1 MNFKNVLSTLIVT
14 STFVA
19 QTVQAQTV
27 GTDVNQV
34 SLDQVVTEVND
45 PKGKILPY
53 VNNVVQKFPQ
63 MVAVITGETEA
74 TPAKK
79 KSRLAKEFSKL
90 RIKYTFDEF
99 DKLIDTKFVRAGVA
113 YQYIVEPAFRNDEQL
128 RKDIW
133 IIQAGA
139 TNAQRFS
146 LGASGEIRFTFSR
159 FFKGENAKLD
169 AMKALPYLPTQIPSD
184 VNEVKTK
191 LKDGD
196 GFRFEISGGL
206 SAAMGESLTDTAKTA
221 AGVSVGVRRSAL
233 FIMDLFKVNSKVART
248 RFFGLKNHGEI
259 SAGLSVRTESPLDL
273 ISSKLNDLFTLGLGI
288 SVTKPVVIK
297 DRLPID
303 SMMVDYLFQFSSPD
317 IMDINDVRNRRDI
330 AESALEQILM
340 NIKKGGFK
348 VLFGGFGTEAES
360 AGKLLEQAELA
371 EKLYAEDYPKYQS
384 SNGKFPFSKIRVY
397 NYFKGRMQA
406 NSMSFDVNAK
416 FSDLLRGH
424 RQSGTLTSFITSFD
438 SKMNTRNYILDNSSI
453 RAGTRS
459 LFGLNKFSYSF
470 DFDVLI
476 ESNAKGEAGKV
487 SDVVIRNQYEDTT
500 LTSRESDVI
509 RKSLIRTLPGDYQRD
524 PKILSFFPSAEQTNS
539 YLSYRYS
546 FSEPAF
552 KAIQS
557 LSREEIA
564 QRLFEYLDDHPNRA
578 NMHLDVDSPNNGG
591 SGLGTY
597 AEQKAHEIYAI
608 INPKSTNQQSM
619 EAFRI
624 AQRDPIFEM
633 YLIGEFFASL
643 LPKQNTQQLFNLDA
657 KITSA
662 ETGTK
667 TLQIG
672 DNKISAVYDAV
683 SFLRSVINDRSLDL
697 QMTNSTDNTGNTIYI
712 PHGMKNQA
720 VIPVQ

>member
-1 MNFKNVLSTLIVT
+1 MNFKNVLSSLIIT

-19 QTVQAQTV
+19 QTAQAQV
-27 GTDVNQV
+27 VVTDANQV
-34 SLDQVVTEVND
+34 SLDQVVKEVND
-45 PKGKILPY
+45 PNGKVLPF

-63 MVAVITGETEA
+63 MVAEITGETEA

-99 DKLIDTKFVRAGVA
+99 DKLIDTRFIRAGVA

-206 SAAMGESLTDTAKTA
+206 SATIGESLTDTAKTA
-221 AGVSVGVRRSAL
+221 AGISIGGRRSAL
-233 FIMDLFKVNSKVART
+233 FIMDLFKVDSKTART

-259 SAGLSVRTESPLDL
+259 IAGLGVKTESPLDL
-273 ISSKLNDLFTLGLGI
+273 ISSKLNDLLTLGLGV
-288 SVTKPVVIK
+288 SLTKPLAIK

-303 SMMVDYLFQFSSPD
+303 SMMVDYLFQFSTPEVTD
-317 IMDINDVRNRRDI
+317 IDNVRNRRDI

-348 VLFGGFGTEAES
+348 VLFGGFGTEGET

-371 EKLYAEDYPKYQS
+371 EKLYATDYPQYQAQ
-384 SNGKFPFSKIRVY
+384 KIPFSKVRVH

-416 FSDLLRGH
+416 FSDILRGH
-424 RQSGTLTSFITSFD
+424 RQTGSLTSFITSFD

-476 ESNAKGEAGKV
+476 ESNVNGEAGKI

-509 RKSLIRTLPGDYQRD
+509 RKSLIRTLPGDYKRD
-524 PKILSFFPSAEQTNS
+524 PNILSFFPTEEQTNS

-546 FSEPAF
+546 FAEPAF

-557 LSREEIA
+557 LSRPEIA

-578 NMHLDVDSPNNGG
+578 NMHLEVDSANYSGA
-591 SGLGTY
+591 GLGTY
-597 AEQKAHEIYAI
+597 AEKKAHEIFAI
-608 INPKSTNQQSM
+608 VDSKSTNQQSM
-619 EAFRI
+619 EAFKI

-633 YLIGEFFASL
+633 YLVGEFFASL

-667 TLQIG
+667 TLVIG
-672 DNKISAVYDAV
+672 ENKISAVYDAV

-697 QMTNSTDNTGNTIYI
+697 QMTNSTDNTGNTIYV

-720 VIPVQ
+720 VLPAQ